1 MEAMAIFLRL
11 IIIVLLDYT
20 MEIHPKS
27 DMTFDSVICP
37 RSTLYHNVKGNDRQG
52 CHDGKSLCVHGIW
65 SFSDSCT

>member
-37 RSTLYHNVKGNDRQG
+37 RSLLYYNVKANNR
-52 CHDGKSLCVHGIW
+52 
-65 SFSDSCT
+65 